1 MHLSVYP
8 IKSDVKTEEF
18 DLFES
23 LINSLE
29 KSKLTLENG
38 DVIIISSK
46 FVANAQDR
54 VIDYEHVVP
63 SNESKLLG
71 KKFQI
76 NPKIAEIIL
85 RESDTIFGGV
95 TGFVITSSD
104 NIMAPNAGIDK
115 SNAQKGKIILYPVN
129 SY

>member
-1 MHLSVYP
+1 MSLSVYP
-8 IKSDVKTEEF
+8 IKSEVKTEEF

-23 LINSLE
+23 LISSLQRT
-29 KSKLTLENG
+29 KVTLENG

-46 FVANAQDR
+46 FVANSQGR

-63 SNESKLLG
+63 SEESYSLG

-85 RESDTIFGGV
+85 QEL
-95 TGFVITSSD
+95 
-104 NIMAPNAGIDK
+104 
-115 SNAQKGKIILYPVN
+115 AQLALLLHVQE
-129 SY
+129 